1 MMQKPK
7 FLFRAG
13 VTSRVAFAV
22 VVTSCTRWVN
32 DLERFNIMVAEE
44 SDPPLA
50 GRESNL
56 AMVEMILSGEII
68 DYIYDRTL
76 QRLVKHA

>member
-1 MMQKPK
+1 
-7 FLFRAG
+7 
-13 VTSRVAFAV
+13 
-22 VVTSCTRWVN
+22 
-32 DLERFNIMVAEE
+32 MVAEE
-44 SDPPLA
+44 NDPPLA